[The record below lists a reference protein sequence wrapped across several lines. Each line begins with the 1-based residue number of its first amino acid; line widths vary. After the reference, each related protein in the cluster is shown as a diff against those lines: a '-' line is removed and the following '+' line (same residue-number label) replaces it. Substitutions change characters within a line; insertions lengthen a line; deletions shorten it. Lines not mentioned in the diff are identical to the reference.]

1 MKHIIL
7 IIVIISITTISQ
19 IGFAE
24 DKGPNLWEKDFVMA
38 LQKGKM
44 TSANATDG
52 LAYTPAAGVVLEN
65 AIKKALEMQAP
76 PCEAMKIAV
85 DLKYDPYSVIKNIFS
100 YGSQVNLNQLC
111 GCATESGINK
121 KIVAEAAAKA
131 MSPLGKPIFDR
142 DEITQAQCITGL
154 GYTPFA
160 AEIPRVYR
168 ERKPPVSV
176 IAPN

>member
-1 MKHIIL
+1 MKRTILL
-7 IIVIISITTISQ
+7 IIMTSIIAAAQ

-24 DKGPNLWEKDFVMA
+24 DKGPNQWEKDFVMA

-44 TSANATDG
+44 PQTSPSDG
-52 LAYTPAAGVVLEN
+52 LAYTPAAGVVLEQ

-85 DLKYDPYSVIKNIFS
+85 DLKYDPYSILINIFG

-142 DEITQAQCITGL
+142 DEIAQAQCLTGL
-154 GYTPFA
+154 GYTPYV
-160 AEIPRVYR
+160 AEIPRVER

-176 IAPN
+176 MAPN